1 MTSRRFAPLFWCQF
15 FAAFG
20 DNFLKTALGFLIVF
34 QISEDNSAALVQLAS
49 AIFIAPYFFLSGLGG
64 ELADRHD
71 KALVAQRV
79 KLTEIAAAAV
89 AVTGFAFHSVVILF
103 VALFMFGTLGALF
116 GPVKYGMLPD
126 QLKRE
131 ELPSGNAL
139 IEGGTFLAILFG
151 TIVAGIA
158 ANGNSSPIHFAW
170 LMLVTAL
177 VSWLA
182 SLLIPKTGEGA
193 PGLTINRNI
202 LVSTFD
208 LIKELR
214 ADPRLWWGGLVA
226 SWFWLA
232 GAVVMSLL
240 LPLVQ
245 SSIGGTEAVVT
256 VFLTIFSV
264 AVAVGSG
271 LAAWLAAGR
280 IVILPTLVGAVLL
293 GLFSIDLGWTAHGF
307 AHSGFAHSGL
317 HIRSSRWASPISL
330 HRRAGFTS

>member
-1 MTSRRFAPLFWCQF
+1 MSISLMTSRRFAPLFWCQF

-177 VSWLA
+177 
-182 SLLIPKTGEGA
+182 
-193 PGLTINRNI
+193 
-202 LVSTFD
+202 
-208 LIKELR
+208 
-214 ADPRLWWGGLVA
+214 
-226 SWFWLA
+226 
-232 GAVVMSLL
+232 
-240 LPLVQ
+240 
-245 SSIGGTEAVVT
+245 
-256 VFLTIFSV
+256 
-264 AVAVGSG
+264 
-271 LAAWLAAGR
+271 
-280 IVILPTLVGAVLL
+280 
-293 GLFSIDLGWTAHGF
+293 
-307 AHSGFAHSGL
+307 
-317 HIRSSRWASPISL
+317 
-330 HRRAGFTS
+330 